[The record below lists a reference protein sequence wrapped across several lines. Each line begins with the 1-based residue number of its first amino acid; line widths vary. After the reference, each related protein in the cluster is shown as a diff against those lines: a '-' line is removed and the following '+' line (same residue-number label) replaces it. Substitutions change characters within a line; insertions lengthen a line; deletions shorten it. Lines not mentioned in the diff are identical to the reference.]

1 VDSFE
6 IKWAF
11 WGVVAL
17 AALVLLVVVLRG
29 QQPPGPLD
37 CASRVATDT
46 VLDLLQKN
54 SHWGDSTFEVDK
66 IHKTSADDPAATSI
80 ECAATAWVENHGV
93 PFKSSDI
100 TYTVERNEKGE
111 IYVTVAGLAKLNSFP

>member
-1 VDSFE
+1 MESSE

-11 WGVVAL
+11 WGIIGV
-17 AALVLLVVVLRG
+17 AALVFLIVALRG

-37 CASRVATDT
+37 CASRIATDT
-46 VLDLLQKN
+46 VLDLLEKN
-54 SHWGDSTFEVDK
+54 SHWADSTFSIDK
-66 IHKTSADDPAATSI
+66 IRKTSPDDPAATSI